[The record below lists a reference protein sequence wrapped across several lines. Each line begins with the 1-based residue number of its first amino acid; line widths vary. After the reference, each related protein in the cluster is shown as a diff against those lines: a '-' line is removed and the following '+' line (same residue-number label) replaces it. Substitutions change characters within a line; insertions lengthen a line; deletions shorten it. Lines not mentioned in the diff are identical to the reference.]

1 MAPVT
6 PRIAASVVLLR
17 RNAND
22 DIEILWVRRAP
33 TLRVLGG
40 FHTYPGG
47 TANADDGPAGSDE
60 AIRHAAVRELAEEV
74 SVTVDPA
81 TLIPAGRWVTP
92 EFSPFRYD
100 THFFLAWA
108 NDAQVTAVRLCEG
121 GELDACEWIRPAD
134 AIARWERGD
143 VLLAPPTLHVL
154 QSLAPGWTGA
164 VERLYATPEAG
175 GAPAGRIEM
184 RKGVLLLPLCAPTLP
199 PFTHTN
205 CFIVGGADIVVVD
218 PGSPYDEEQ
227 TKLHTFVEA
236 LLREGRTL
244 RAVLLTHYHGD
255 HVGGAAAFRAR
266 FGTRVFAHAETAK
279 RLDAGVVDDVIP
291 DAHTFALDGAGG
303 FRLRSLFT
311 PGHAPG
317 HFTFLEETT
326 GTLLAGDLLAG
337 VGTVIVPPP
346 PDGDMGE
353 YIASLKRV
361 RDVAASVIFPAHGP
375 IITNPRGHID
385 QVIRHR
391 ELREAQILAAIG
403 DGAWSLDD
411 LTSAVY
417 TDVPATMHR
426 FAKVSLKA
434 HLMKLE
440 RDGRATH
447 DGEVWRRAPIAL
459 PG

>member
-6 PRIAASVVLLR
+6 PRIAAAVVLMR
-17 RNAND
+17 RDATD
-22 DIEILWVRRAP
+22 DIEILWVRRAA

-40 FHTYPGG
+40 FHAYPGG
-47 TANADDGPAGSDE
+47 TTKDEDGSAGSDE
-60 AIRHAAVRELAEEV
+60 AIRRAAARELEEEV
-74 SVTVDPA
+74 GVVVEPA
-81 TLIPAGRWVTP
+81 ALIPAGRWVTP

-108 NDAQVTAVRLCEG
+108 SADQVASVRLGDG
-121 GELDACEWIRPAD
+121 GELDACEWVRPAA
-134 AIARWERGD
+134 AIARWERGE

-154 QSLAPGWTGA
+154 QSLAPGFTGA
-164 VERLYATPEAG
+164 IERLYATPEAS

-184 RKGVLLLPLCAPTLP
+184 RKGVLLLPLAAPTLP

-218 PGSPYDEEQ
+218 PGSPYDDEQ

-279 RLDAGVVDDVIP
+279 RLDAGIVDDVIP

-311 PGHAPG
+311 PGHGAM
-317 HFTFLEETT
+317 HFTPLEETT

-353 YIASLKRV
+353 YIASLRRV

-403 DGAWSLDD
+403 DSAWSIDD
-411 LTSAVY
+411 LTAAVY
-417 TDVPATMHR
+417 TDVSPAMHR
-426 FAKVSLKA
+426 FAKVSLMA
-434 HLMKLE
+434 HLMKLASE
-440 RDGRATH
+440 GRATH
-447 DGEVWRRAPIAL
+447 SGEIWKRVAPSSA
-459 PG
+459 G

>member
-1 MAPVT
+1 MSPVT
-6 PRIAASVVLLR
+6 PRIAAAVVLMR
-17 RNAND
+17 RDANGE
-22 DIEILWVRRAP
+22 IEVLWARRAP

-47 TANADDGPAGSDE
+47 TAKAEDGPLGSDE
-60 AIRHAAVRELAEEV
+60 AIRCAAVRELEEEV
-74 SVTVDPA
+74 GVVVEPGA
-81 TLIPAGRWVTP
+81 LIPAGRWVTP

-108 NDAQVTAVRLCEG
+108 SAAQVASVRLCDG
-121 GELDACEWIRPAD
+121 GELDACAWIRPQD
-134 AIARWERGD
+134 AIASWESGQ

-154 QSLAPGWTGA
+154 KSLAPGWTGA
-164 VERLYATPEAG
+164 VERLYATPEAS

-184 RKGVLLLPLCAPTLP
+184 RRGVLLLPLRTPTLP

-205 CFIVGGADIVVVD
+205 CFMVGGADIVVVD
-218 PGSPYDEEQ
+218 PGSPYEDEQ

-244 RAVLLTHYHGD
+244 CAVVLTHDHGD

-266 FGTRVFAHAETAK
+266 FGTRVFAHAETAT
-279 RLDAGVVDDVIP
+279 RLEAGVVDEVIP

-353 YIASLKRV
+353 YVESLKRV

-375 IITNPRGHID
+375 IITNPREHVD

-391 ELREAQILAAIG
+391 ELRETQILAVMG

-411 LTSAVY
+411 LTTAVY
-417 TDVPATMHR
+417 TDVPPAMHR
-426 FAKVSLKA
+426 FARVSLKA
-434 HLMKLE
+434 HLMKLVRE
-440 RDGRATH
+440 GHAAH
-447 DGEVWRRAPIAL
+447 DGEHWKRS
-459 PG
+459 